1 MNSTRLFGQTDDFLK
16 LCKTL
21 PQILDDV
28 IQSGEIAKSSNTV
41 FDELKALSPDVMKS
55 LYLLSFETYEGFE
68 NL

>member
-1 MNSTRLFGQTDDFLK
+1 MRRKKHFGQTDAFFK